1 MIDARLSLNKLLY
14 IWGKLISDNWNRLS
28 MAATNINQDDYTY
41 LYKTYN
47 WFDTKFPGD
56 VQGAFDNFFVDGLKV
71 SLLSVSKNINILMAK
86 ESYFVTKIM
95 IDKFRDIYFRAA
107 ESTVDAVLYR
117 ALGRCQRG
125 FNINKLSDLEAKI
138 ITTFNDSL
146 FNKIRPI
153 LSPPP
158 PTVKRINFDIIH
170 LTFLVKNEEMDRCG
184 KFIITIPEE
193 LLAPEA
199 IESAEDK
206 FSEMDFMANT
216 VKVNIEIGTTKF
228 SVFDLKALDIDDI
241 VVFENSKKDTLKVI
255 YKDYEKDFK
264 IEPNLSLVLPVDDE
278 EEEKMGA
285 DNLWDSIEV
294 EMSAQFDT
302 VKITLGDLKKI
313 ETGQVVDIT
322 PIYDNKITL
331 SVEDKKIATGSLVIV
346 NDKYGVKIEEIAA
359 KSKTQALTQSQ
370 ESEYDDSDEDFSPM
384 GDSGDFADSSNDE
397 NESPLDDMPTGDND
411 NGDDEEFDYSD
422 FELEDEDI

>member
-1 MIDARLSLNKLLY
+1 M
-14 IWGKLISDNWNRLS
+14 
-28 MAATNINQDDYTY
+28 TTVNINQDDYTY
-41 LYKTYN
+41 LCKTYN
-47 WFDTKFPGD
+47 WFDTKFPEN
-56 VQGAFDNFFVDGLKV
+56 VQEAFNNFFVNGLRV

-95 IDKFRDIYFRAA
+95 IDKFRDIYFRMSSDA
-107 ESTVDAVLYR
+107 VDAILYR

-138 ITTFNDSL
+138 ITTFNNSL
-146 FNKIRPI
+146 FNKINPV
-153 LSPPP
+153 LAPAP

-170 LTFLVKNEEMDRCG
+170 LTFIVKNEEMDRCG

-199 IESAEDK
+199 IESGEDK
-206 FSEMDFMANT
+206 FSEMDFMSNT

-228 SVFDLKALDIDDI
+228 SVFDLKALDVDDI
-241 VVFENSKKDTLKVI
+241 VVFENSKKDTLKVK

-264 IEPNLSLVLPVDDE
+264 IEPNLGLVLPIDDE

-322 PIYDNKITL
+322 PIYDNKVTL
-331 SVEDKKIATGSLVIV
+331 RVEDKKIATGSLVIV

-359 KSKTQALTQSQ
+359 KSKNQALTSAQ
-370 ESEYDDSDEDFSPM
+370 ESEDNYSDEDFSPL
-384 GDSGDFADSSNDE
+384 GDNEDFSDSSDDE
-397 NESPLDDMPTGDND
+397 NESPLGDMPVENND